1 MQGQRGTIGS
11 LPETLD
17 FELGA
22 TSNNATIDQQIC
34 WNSMRNPP
42 ESHIQDYLLPPS
54 DMNMAFVNSMNL
66 DGHNMSRWCSHEA
79 SSSNTQTEIGTN
91 ERKIELGWPPS
102 SPCAV
107 SSARLEERRHEP
119 SSYAS
124 ADTNLNPI
132 FAQSS
137 HSEVGIPSN
146 VNLNAASFVGR
157 GGTRS
162 QVLEFPNA
170 YKVSGSDMEQNR
182 SISVSDPFLLPS
194 RRAGFSVEE
203 NDGRQSSLEGR
214 RISCKR
220 KAIEGHAGQSSTS
233 ASCSYFQPAESIGRL
248 GGPAQNNVAPS
259 SLSLYASEQ
268 GNPRLGL
275 GGRTITSDNF
285 LDSNV
290 PESSRRS
297 FRARTTSLNQPNA
310 AAPVFSTGTG
320 RTVRRSSMSA
330 SQSSLTPV
338 DHSLDLRPTSVVD
351 TIHNQSQPAMMDVPP
366 LPQNVQSLRWNGGS
380 SSRHGS
386 SSRSA
391 AFGDRDIQQL
401 DDLNHRSLPRN
412 MLDHPIFVPAT
423 ELRNSV
429 RHPANRSLAGP
440 SLSIPGNVVSTPR
453 AGSSANVHPSSA
465 PVWASHH
472 NSTPQHPRRF
482 SEYLRR
488 SLFSSVGTEPG
499 GQRSN
504 YLPLRPGQLAS
515 SPEVVFPPGASYDGH
530 HLHPRSASWMER
542 HNDNGLGLHY
552 SLRSLGAGADGNNSR
567 LVSEQIRNVLG
578 LMQRGESL
586 RFEDVMILDPSVFMG
601 VADIHD
607 RHRDMRLDVDN
618 MSYEELLALEERIG
632 NVSTGLSEEKIL
644 THLKQKKY
652 LIAEKYQSEAEPCCV
667 CQEEYKEGE
676 HIGTLECGH
685 DFHSHCIKQWL
696 THKNLCPICKT
707 TALAT

>member
-22 TSNNATIDQQIC
+22 TSNNAAIDQQIC
-34 WNSMRNPP
+34 WNNMRNPS
-42 ESHIQDYLLPPS
+42 ESRMQDYLLPPN
-54 DMNMAFVNSMNL
+54 DMNMAFVNSMNRE
-66 DGHNMSRWCSHEA
+66 GQNMSRWCLNEA
-79 SSSNTQTEIGTN
+79 SSSNTQNEIGTS
-91 ERKIELGWPPS
+91 ERKTEHVWPPS
-102 SPCAV
+102 GPCAV
-107 SSARLEERRHEP
+107 SSARLDEQRHEP
-119 SSYAS
+119 AGNTS
-124 ADTNLNPI
+124 ADNNLNPI

-137 HSEVGIPSN
+137 HSEVGIPT
-146 VNLNAASFVGR
+146 NLNINAAGFVGR
-157 GGTRS
+157 GGSRS
-162 QVLEFPNA
+162 QVLEYPNP
-170 YKVSGSDMEQNR
+170 YKVGGSDMEQNR
-182 SISVSDPFLLPS
+182 SMSGSDPFLLPS
-194 RRAGFSVEE
+194 GSAGFLVGE
-203 NDGRQSSLEGR
+203 NDSRQSSLEGR

-220 KAIEGHAGQSSTS
+220 KAIEGHVGPSSAS
-233 ASCSYFQPAESIGRL
+233 GSCSYFQPAEGIGRP
-248 GGPAQNNVAPS
+248 GVPAQNNAAGS
-259 SLSLYASEQ
+259 SLSLYASEE

-275 GGRTITSDNF
+275 GGRTITSDF
-285 LDSNV
+285 

-297 FRARTTSLNQPNA
+297 FRARTTSLNQLNA
-310 AAPVFSTGTG
+310 AAPIFSTG
-320 RTVRRSSMSA
+320 RTVRRSSVLA
-330 SQSSLTPV
+330 SQSSLIPA
-338 DHSLDLRPTSVVD
+338 DHSLDLRPASVVD
-351 TIHNQSQPAMMDVPP
+351 TIRNQSQPAMIDVPP
-366 LPQNVQSLRWNGGS
+366 LPQNVQSSRWNGGS

-386 SSRSA
+386 SSSSV
-391 AFGDRDIQQL
+391 AFGDSDAQPR

-412 MLDHPIFVPAT
+412 MLDLPIFVPAT
-423 ELRNSV
+423 ELRNLV

-453 AGSSANVHPSSA
+453 TGSSTNVHPPSS

-472 NSTPQHPRRF
+472 NSTPQYPRRF

-499 GQRSN
+499 GQSSN
-504 YLPLRPGQLAS
+504 YVPLHSGQPASPQEVVLRPGAS
-515 SPEVVFPPGASYDGH
+515 NQGH
-530 HLHPRSASWMER
+530 HSHPRSASWMER

-567 LVSEQIRNVLG
+567 LVSEIRNGLG
-578 LMQRGESL
+578 LIRRGESL

-632 NVSTGLSEEKIL
+632 NVSTGLSEDTVL
-644 THLKQKKY
+644 TRLKQKKY
-652 LIAEKYQSEAEPCCV
+652 PIAEKYQSEAEPCCI

-676 HIGTLECGH
+676 HIGTLECSH
-685 DFHSHCIKQWL
+685 DFHTQCIKQWL

-707 TALAT
+707 TALAL